1 MQLRSKLQ
9 RSNLELTYV
18 QGMNVLAAPFLMV
31 LPEMEAF
38 FAFSTFIWKW
48 CPLYV
53 LPTLKG
59 VHCGIKLV
67 DICLRVLDPELF
79 GFLLG
84 KGLTANMYAFPCKC
98 YHPQKHSLHLLTFVA
113 VLTFSACTPPLSELL
128 RLWDIMFAFGFHL
141 NILYIIAQLA
151 LIREELMESLR
162 YERTA
167 AFILR

>member
-67 DICLRVLDPELF
+67 DICLRVLDPELY

-98 YHPQKHSLHLLTFVA
+98 YHPQKHSLHLLTFVSCVD
-113 VLTFSACTPPLSELL
+113 VLRMHATVVRATTVVGYHVCIWIPFKYTVHYCSTGTYPRRAYGK
-128 RLWDIMFAFGFHL
+128 FKV
-141 NILYIIAQLA
+141 
-151 LIREELMESLR
+151 
-162 YERTA
+162 
-167 AFILR
+167 